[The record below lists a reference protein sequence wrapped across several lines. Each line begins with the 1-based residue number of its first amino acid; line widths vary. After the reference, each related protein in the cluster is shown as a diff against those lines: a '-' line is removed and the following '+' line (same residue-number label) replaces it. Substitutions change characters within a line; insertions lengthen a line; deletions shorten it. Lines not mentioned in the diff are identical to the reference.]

1 MLICAET
8 GACQRHRLVMHLHF
22 PASDLRVG
30 ICAEVW
36 STAALGVAYVLI
48 GNHSYRFVS
57 DRILKARARI
67 GDRCSC
73 YIAFKCSCS
82 HPASWSTGKCNSILL
97 IMYLAVQ
104 ISASLFSVNDYCS

>member
-48 GNHSYRFVS
+48 GNHSYRCVS

-82 HPASWSTGKCNSILL
+82 HPTSWKMQQHSSNYVFSCADLC
-97 IMYLAVQ
+97 
-104 ISASLFSVNDYCS
+104 ISFLCE